1 MLLGVQTIPL
11 PFLKFIFPLVDFGG
25 FSFHGNPKCNCS
37 ILMHSGMFTLTSS
50 GQVLCV
56 CVCMCMCMCVCV
68 FVCVKETVWWLIFM
82 FADKHYRG
90 VL

>member
-56 CVCMCMCMCVCV
+56 CVYVYVYVCVCV
-68 FVCVKETVWWLIFM
+68 CVCERDCVVVDI
-82 FADKHYRG
+82 H
-90 VL
+90 VC